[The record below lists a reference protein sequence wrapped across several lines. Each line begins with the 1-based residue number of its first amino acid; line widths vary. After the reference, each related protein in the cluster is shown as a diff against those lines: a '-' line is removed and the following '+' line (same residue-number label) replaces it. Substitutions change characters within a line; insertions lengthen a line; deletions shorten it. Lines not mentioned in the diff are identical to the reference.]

1 MTLNQGTD
9 QTPLPWFTQE
19 IEKFLPHR
27 HPFLLID
34 RVVELV
40 PNEKIVAIKNISMS
54 DPMLQGHFPGQ
65 PIYPGVLILESM
77 AQTAGVLGRTILQNS
92 STCFLTE
99 ITEARFRRL
108 VVPGD
113 TLRLEITREKDR
125 KTFFWFSAQ
134 AFVDGEL
141 ATTAKLSALLR

>member
-1 MTLNQGTD
+1 MSASLD
-9 QTPLPWFTQE
+9 DIPLPWLTKD

-34 RVVELV
+34 RVIELV
-40 PNEKIVAIKNISMS
+40 ENEKIVAVKNISVS
-54 DPMLQGHFPGQ
+54 DPILQGHFPGQ

-77 AQTAGVLGRTILQNS
+77 AQAAGVLGRTILRTS

-113 TLRLEITREKDR
+113 TLKLEIIKEKER
-125 KTFFWFSAQ
+125 KTFFWFQ
-134 AFVDGEL
+134 AHAYVDGEL
-141 ATTAKLSALLR
+141 TATAKISALLR